1 MIAERGE
8 AVLATEESR
17 NHRLD
22 SISTTRGADY
32 FVVDSL
38 CDEDSGP
45 EEWYEIMKL
54 EGADISFKLDSGATC
69 DVLPRELF
77 FKIPKGRQRLR
88 PGPRVKSYGS
98 EGFLNVLGV
107 QTCKLGHRG
116 RVFVNDF
123 VVVDE
128 PGQPAIL
135 GLKTCQ
141 KLKLIRRVDAIMN
154 EARELPEVV
163 KEYADVFEGLSKLS
177 KEHDIK
183 LREGASP
190 VVHTARRIP
199 YRLKDKVESK
209 LKEFEAAG
217 VIERVTEP
225 TELVS
230 RMVIASKPG
239 GDIRLCLDPT
249 DLNKAIQRQNFS
261 IPSAEELFSRISES
275 RYFAA
280 LDATNGFFQI
290 PLSTESS
297 YLCTMAIPFGRFRF
311 LRLRFGVKSA
321 PEVFQCAMQKL
332 FGDLC
337 VEIYFY
343 DFLVWGETK
352 EQLTTTTTA
361 NGPASLP

>member
-1 MIAERGE
+1 
-8 AVLATEESR
+8 
-17 NHRLD
+17 
-22 SISTTRGADY
+22 
-32 FVVDSL
+32 
-38 CDEDSGP
+38 
-45 EEWYEIMKL
+45 MKEQTFL
-54 EGADISFKLDSGATC
+54 YKLDSGATC

-77 FKIPKGRQRLR
+77 VKIPQGRQRLR

-249 DLNKAIQRQNFS
+249 DLNKAIQRQHFS
-261 IPSAEELFSRISES
+261 IPSAEELFGRISKA

-280 LDATNGFFQI
+280 LAGRYKWI
-290 PLSTESS
+290 LSDSS
-297 YLCTMAIPFGRFRF
+297 VNRVI
-311 LRLRFGVKSA
+311 
-321 PEVFQCAMQKL
+321 VFVHHGHPIRSFPISEPSIWSK
-332 FGDLC
+332 
-337 VEIYFY
+337 VS
-343 DFLVWGETK
+343 
-352 EQLTTTTTA
+352 
-361 NGPASLP
+361 PRSLPVCHAEALWRLGGCRDLFC